1 MESDVSHCSPPGK
14 VELRN
19 SGQCPV
25 ETYRVKGGGG
35 DETSLRVRFFP
46 STGGG
51 FGVLEDAQAARDSL
65 VLYRT
70 PEDTGYTSRLE
81 STTVL
86 RLEWVRNRFVAWFG
100 VAAFFAILGALMMV
114 VLPQV
119 SVVAQLKEDG
129 GYLVHV
135 TSLNRPTLPH
145 TIQRDGESEGSSDV
159 PG

>member
-1 MESDVSHCSPPGK
+1 M
-14 VELRN
+14 
-19 SGQCPV
+19 
-25 ETYRVKGGGG
+25 
-35 DETSLRVRFFP
+35 
-46 STGGG
+46 G
-51 FGVLEDAQAARDSL
+51 FGVLEDAQAAPGILSSFTG
-65 VLYRT
+65 T